1 MALSMESFA
10 SRSAIVHHCRQ
21 TFGTGP
27 MALLKQIRLSQVH
40 HALSSPEVQQAIG
53 SYTVQAIDCLTSR
66 LSEPQSLRPGLPQ
79 PIRRIPQR
87 HASTGIRSWDQRP
100 IGLRGPKPPDGHGSE
115 VVAAPVGVHRGNRLR
130 GAELQSTGIHL
141 LNNG

>member
-27 MALLKQIRLSQVH
+27 MALLKQVRLSQVH
-40 HALSSPEVQQAIG
+40 HALSSPEVQQAMG

-66 LSEPQSLRPGLPQ
+66 L
-79 PIRRIPQR
+79 
-87 HASTGIRSWDQRP
+87 
-100 IGLRGPKPPDGHGSE
+100 
-115 VVAAPVGVHRGNRLR
+115 
-130 GAELQSTGIHL
+130 
-141 LNNG
+141 